1 MKIQSQSGQSEY
13 GESYKIFNTFL
24 FLFSN
29 EILVFRTGIHKML
42 VRIENREDPD
52 QTLKKQ
58 SDLGLPC
65 LSSLFSRQ
73 LVFKIVITLRP
84 DGLSQALIEPAQLQ
98 RLATIDPD
106 KDIL

>member
-13 GESYKIFNTFL
+13 GKRYKIFNTFL

-58 SDLGLPC
+58 SDLVLLC
-65 LSSLFSRQ
+65 LSRTF
-73 LVFKIVITLRP
+73 
-84 DGLSQALIEPAQLQ
+84 
-98 RLATIDPD
+98 
-106 KDIL
+106 